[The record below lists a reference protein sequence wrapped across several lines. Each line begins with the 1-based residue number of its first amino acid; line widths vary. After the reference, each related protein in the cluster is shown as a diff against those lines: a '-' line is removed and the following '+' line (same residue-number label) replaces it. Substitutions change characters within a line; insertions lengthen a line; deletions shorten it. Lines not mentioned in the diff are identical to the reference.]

1 MRGFGQVRFSFYDI
15 WLRNNFVAQR
25 AFEHKERRPDSPTPR
40 NAYMASL
47 GTPD

>member
-1 MRGFGQVRFSFYDI
+1 MTGTNSSDDI

-25 AFEHKERRPDSPTPR
+25 VCEHKERRPVSTAPR

-47 GTPD
+47 GTLD